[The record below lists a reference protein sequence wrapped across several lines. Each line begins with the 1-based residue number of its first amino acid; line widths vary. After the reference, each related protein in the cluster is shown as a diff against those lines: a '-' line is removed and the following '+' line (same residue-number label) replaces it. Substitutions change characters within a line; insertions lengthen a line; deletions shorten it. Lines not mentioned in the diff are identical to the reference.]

1 MVSTF
6 TSIQLHMLSA
16 SHRRILEI
24 KPYFKYVIR
33 FSLQWSMGVSLL
45 AVHKVSHLYNLMV

>member
-33 FSLQWSMGVSLL
+33 FSLQWSMGISLL
-45 AVHKVSHLYNLMV
+45 AVHKVSHSYNLMV